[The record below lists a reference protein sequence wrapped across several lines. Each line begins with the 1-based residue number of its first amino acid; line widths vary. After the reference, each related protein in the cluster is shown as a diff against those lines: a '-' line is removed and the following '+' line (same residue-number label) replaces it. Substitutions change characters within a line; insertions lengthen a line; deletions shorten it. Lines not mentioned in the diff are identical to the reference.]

1 MSNPN
6 PVELVQKSYYAA
18 IGAVSSV
25 VESVQD
31 SQKRNETIAQVQQLI
46 ANPSSDKI
54 HDVAKTLAEK
64 GQVTEQQARKF
75 VDTILDNR
83 SVPTTAKP
91 AASSTTQ
98 QLQTEI
104 ISLTQTLA
112 SIRGQ
117 LETTLSS

>member
-31 SQKRNETIAQVQQLI
+31 SQKRDATLAQVQQLI
-46 ANPSSDKI
+46 TNPSSDKI
-54 HDVAKTLAEK
+54 HAVAKTLAEK

-91 AASSTTQ
+91 ASSTTQ
-98 QLQTEI
+98 QLQAELI
-104 ISLTQTLA
+104 ALTQTLA
-112 SIRGQ
+112 NLRGQ
-117 LETTLSS
+117 LETPASP

>member
-31 SQKRNETIAQVQQLI
+31 SQKRDATLAQVQQLI

-54 HDVAKTLAEK
+54 HDVAKSLAEK

-91 AASSTTQ
+91 AANATQ
-98 QLQTEI
+98 GLQVEL
-104 ISLTQTLA
+104 ISLTKTLA
-112 SIRGQ
+112 DLRGQ
-117 LETTLSS
+117 LETPPSA

>member
-6 PVELVQKSYYAA
+6 PVELIQKSYYAA

-31 SQKRNETIAQVQQLI
+31 SQKRDATIAQVQQLI
-46 ANPSSDKI
+46 SNPSSETI
-54 HDVAKTLAEK
+54 HDVAKNLAEK

-83 SVPTTAKP
+83 SVPVTAKP
-91 AASSTTQ
+91 ASNATQ
-98 QLQTEI
+98 SLQVELI
-104 ISLTQTLA
+104 ELTKTLVEL
-112 SIRGQ
+112 REQ
-117 LETTLSS
+117 LETPPSA